1 MKKDGARFWIKY
13 LSTALVCGFVAWT
26 YISLREFSEA
36 PRLEQY
42 RMLSDAFL
50 IPGLVTVLIG
60 CLLVISNKGGLDGLS
75 FVLGRAA
82 RMLIPGKK
90 KKDEKYFDYV
100 ERKRENPIRG
110 FGFLFVVGG
119 VFCAVAILF
128 MILFYRTVPV

>member
-1 MKKDGARFWIKY
+1 MRGNMRKALVKY
-13 LSTALVCGFVAWT
+13 LSAAFVCGALAWL
-26 YISLREFSEA
+26 YISSREFASA

-60 CLLVISNKGGLDGLS
+60 CLLLISNKGGLDGIS

-82 RMLIPGKK
+82 RMLIPGRK

-100 ERKRENPIRG
+100 ERKRENPLRG

-119 VFCAVAILF
+119 IFCAAAIVF
-128 MILFYRTVPV
+128 MILFYRLRG